1 MLLLSV
7 AQDLSHAPCLEFYKD
22 VLDLPLA
29 LWQLRRTQCC
39 ETRRAA
45 DRCLSVL
52 VAAAVQD
59 LGQIMRSTVISQWSV
74 GWV

>member
-7 AQDLSHAPCLEFYKD
+7 AQDLSHAPCLESYKD

-45 DRCLSVL
+45 EPLPVCADRCGCS
-52 VAAAVQD
+52 A
-59 LGQIMRSTVISQWSV
+59 LGQFMRSRVISRWWV
-74 GWV
+74 GWA